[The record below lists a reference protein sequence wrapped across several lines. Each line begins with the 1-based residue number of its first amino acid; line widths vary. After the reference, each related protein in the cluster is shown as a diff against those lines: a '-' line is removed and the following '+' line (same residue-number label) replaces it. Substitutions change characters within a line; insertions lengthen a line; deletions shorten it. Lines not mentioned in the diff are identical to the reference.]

1 MNHFSFFDDEVDE
14 IGGNTSSNE
23 KKTNWRSEIKKKIE
37 KIWRRDLSTSQIE
50 DLFKNISDRYFI
62 NEEKENIN
70 DEYSIINYISKKWTN
85 YKAIYLLLN

>member
-23 KKTNWRSEIKKKIE
+23 KKTNRRSEIKKKIE
-37 KIWRRDLSTSQIE
+37 KIWRSDLSTSQIE
-50 DLFKNISDRYFI
+50 DLFKNISERYFI

-70 DEYSIINYISKKWTN
+70 DEYSIINYIFKKWTK

>member
-1 MNHFSFFDDEVDE
+1 MNHFSFFDDKVDE

-23 KKTNWRSEIKKKIE
+23 KKTNRRSEIKKKIE
-37 KIWRRDLSTSQIE
+37 KIWRSDLSTSQIE

-70 DEYSIINYISKKWTN
+70 DEYSIINYIFKKWTK

>member
-37 KIWRRDLSTSQIE
+37 KIWRSDLSTSQIE

-70 DEYSIINYISKKWTN
+70 DEYSIINYIFKKWTK

>member
-23 KKTNWRSEIKKKIE
+23 KKTNRRSEIKKKIE
-37 KIWRRDLSTSQIE
+37 KIWRSDLSTSQIE

-70 DEYSIINYISKKWTN
+70 DEYSIINYIFKKWTK

>member
-1 MNHFSFFDDEVDE
+1 MNHFSFFDDKVDE

-37 KIWRRDLSTSQIE
+37 KIWRSDLSTSQIE

-70 DEYSIINYISKKWTN
+70 DEYSIINYIFKKWTK